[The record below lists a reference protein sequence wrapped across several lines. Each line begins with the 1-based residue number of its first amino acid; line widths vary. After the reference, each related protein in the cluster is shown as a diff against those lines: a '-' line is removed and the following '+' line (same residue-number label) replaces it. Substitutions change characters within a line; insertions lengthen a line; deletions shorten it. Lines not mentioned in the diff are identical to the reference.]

1 MAENLDFNFNLP
13 QIPDTRYLRIGTVSE
28 LSDLPQHVLRYWE
41 SQFEVL
47 KPMRRGG
54 NRRYYTKQDV
64 YLILKIKFLLKDQGY
79 TIDGAREYLK
89 RENQAPPK
97 VDESTTRKIQ
107 HAIANLRQVKEILSV
122 D

>member
-1 MAENLDFNFNLP
+1 MAKDPDFNFNLP
-13 QIPDTRYLRIGTVSE
+13 KIPHTRYLRIGTVSE
-28 LSDLPQHVLRYWE
+28 ISELPQHVLRYWE

-47 KPMRRGG
+47 NPKRRGG

-64 YLILKIKFLLKDQGY
+64 YLVLKIKHLLKEQGY
-79 TIDGAREYLK
+79 TIEGAREFLK

-97 VDESTTRKIQ
+97 VDDSTTRKIQ
-107 HAIANLRQVKEILSV
+107 HAIANLSQVKELLSV